1 MMGTLSPQ
9 GRLALSLEWGIWPS
23 DARGVAQSVKGCT
36 RRDIHQATWRAVFQA
51 ATALS
56 STNSKSDI
64 SNAGPSSGR
73 AELPRAARQHCCL
86 SRVPIGIGG
95 CCNGPSLE
103 AVGGEGQI
111 EWARCGTDTSP
122 TPREYVAGPLNFFL
136 GHGIAQPTMGNG
148 PTFSRRSQEASP
160 YGHPSLLPT
169 VDPRRD
175 FSCYP
180 SKYGE
185 AGPKN

>member
-9 GRLALSLEWGIWPS
+9 GRLALSLEWEIWPS

-36 RRDIHQATWRAVFQA
+36 RRDMHQATWRAVFQA

-103 AVGGEGQI
+103 AVGGEKRKRAGWLWDLHIPNPQRIRGWTSQLFPGTWHRAANDGQ
-111 EWARCGTDTSP
+111 WPDDLAQ
-122 TPREYVAGPLNFFL
+122 VAGGLTLWPS
-136 GHGIAQPTMGNG
+136 
-148 PTFSRRSQEASP
+148 FS
-160 YGHPSLLPT
+160 PSN
-169 VDPRRD
+169 
-175 FSCYP
+175 C
-180 SKYGE
+180 G
-185 AGPKN
+185 